1 MHVTIDKWSYYPKCL
16 CLRIS
21 NYLSLRWWRRW
32 HVGVYLIGCFVTC
45 GSVFH
50 IWVRMVQ
57 KKKVYSWSWS
67 LNSLILLTL
76 QSLQATL
83 FEKNLKYPYHNITF
97 ITCEFWFFFSIHIFV
112 PYLPNFYE
120 SLKVTNV
127 STFKV

>member
-57 KKKVYSWSWS
+57 KKKFTHDRIPKFIYFTYFTKSLRHFVWKEFEISISWYHIHNLWV
-67 LNSLILLTL
+67 LI
-76 QSLQATL
+76 
-83 FEKNLKYPYHNITF
+83 
-97 ITCEFWFFFSIHIFV
+97 FFSIHIFV

-120 SLKVTNV
+120 SIKVTNV